1 MHLPRGSKRG
11 SLHGETMT
19 SDPVNLL
26 NCFAV
31 ELDWTLSL
39 RHGQESPGRPARARQ
54 ASRRSQGIAASA
66 AHTPWARWESQ
77 ASEAAPPR
85 PPAASRLAWLS
96 CSSLQYAL

>member
-1 MHLPRGSKRG
+1 MNMPRGSKPG

-26 NCFAV
+26 NRFAV

-54 ASRRSQGIAASA
+54 ASRRSQG
-66 AHTPWARWESQ
+66 T
-77 ASEAAPPR
+77 AAPARGPH
-85 PPAASRLAWLS
+85 PVGQVGEPGL
-96 CSSLQYAL
+96 